1 MTELVYEQ
9 FAYRRRTLL
18 RVQYPTDQPVQ
29 NIMSYRECV
38 AGICAAYVFLL
49 MKGALEEIG
58 DAGGLETFSMKE
70 GSVEKKIFW
79 QIWN

>member
-1 MTELVYEQ
+1 
-9 FAYRRRTLL
+9 
-18 RVQYPTDQPVQ
+18 
-29 NIMSYRECV
+29 MSYRECV

-79 QIWN
+79 